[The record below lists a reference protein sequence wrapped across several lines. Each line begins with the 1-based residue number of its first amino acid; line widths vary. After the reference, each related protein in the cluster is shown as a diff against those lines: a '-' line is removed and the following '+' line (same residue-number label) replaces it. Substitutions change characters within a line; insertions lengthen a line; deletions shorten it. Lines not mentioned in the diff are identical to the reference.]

1 MSSTAKRK
9 LDDVEE
15 NVEGEVDEKKKKRKI
30 QRCDTKE
37 VNATAESISTI
48 LKTKSPEK
56 SDSTTTTNVTNADEK
71 KEEPVIE
78 SGFLAF
84 ADTNPWATTSATNED
99 SKETNSWDT
108 TTNTDSKE
116 TNDNKSEGDS
126 NNASWKFT
134 MDDFST
140 NDTTS
145 WDFSGYVPPTENKD
159 EKDKS
164 KEDPKNDEESK
175 DSAAAEVET
184 SLSYQKKLSN
194 GEDNERVFCEIGQVK
209 LYRLDN
215 ESSEWVSCGEGRVR
229 INVPTSSS
237 EDSDADPRI
246 IMRNMGT
253 NRVILNDLLRPQTEF
268 KLDGTRI
275 RITFVRPS
283 SSVTFVLK
291 FTRNLQRASEFAKAM
306 TTLQKKASSSSSS
319 PSEKV

>member
-9 LDDVEE
+9 LDDVCEE
-15 NVEGEVDEKKKKRKI
+15 KVEEVNEKKKKRKI

-56 SDSTTTTNVTNADEK
+56 SDSTTTTTNAETTDEK

-78 SGFLAF
+78 SGFFAF
-84 ADTNPWATTSATNED
+84 ADTNPWATTSETNED
-99 SKETNSWDT
+99 SKETSSWDT

-116 TNDNKSEGDS
+116 TNDTSKSEGDS
-126 NNASWKFT
+126 NNTSWKFT
-134 MDDFST
+134 MDDFGT
-140 NDTTS
+140 NDNTS
-145 WDFSGYVPPTENKD
+145 WDFSGYDPAKEKKD
-159 EKDKS
+159 EKDTS
-164 KEDPKNDEESK
+164 KEDPKNDEEAK
-175 DSAAAEVET
+175 EKEEVET

-246 IMRNMGT
+246 IMRNTGT

-291 FTRNLQRASEFAKAM
+291 FTRNLQRASEFAQAM
-306 TTLQKKASSSSSS
+306 TTLQKKSSSS